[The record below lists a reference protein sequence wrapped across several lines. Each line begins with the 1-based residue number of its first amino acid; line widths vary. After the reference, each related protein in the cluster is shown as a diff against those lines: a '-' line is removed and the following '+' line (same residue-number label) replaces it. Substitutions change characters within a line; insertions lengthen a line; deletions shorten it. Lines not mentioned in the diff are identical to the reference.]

1 MTATPRTLI
10 VGNSDGIGLAL
21 TRRLL
26 AAGYD
31 VTGVSRRAS
40 PLGAVER
47 YAHVVADVAAQD
59 YRATLR
65 ELVAQRG
72 PFGLCVYCAGIGEP
86 LDVQDLSREVPVF
99 QVNLIGAV
107 ETLASV
113 IPPMVAAGAG
123 QVLVLSS
130 LADEVLSST
139 VPSYAASKAGLSSYL
154 GGLALALSSRGVAVT
169 NVRFGFVDTKLARAP
184 QRPFMIPVERAV
196 DVIVKALKTRRARVT
211 YPLRMALVV
220 KVLRAVALLRLWFG

>member
-26 AAGYD
+26 AAGYE
-31 VTGVSRRAS
+31 VTGVSRRPS
-40 PLGAVER
+40 PLGAIDG
-47 YAHVVADVAAQD
+47 YAHVVADVAAAD
-59 YRATLR
+59 YRNVLR
-65 ELVAQRG
+65 ALAAQRG
-72 PFGLCVYCAGIGEP
+72 PFGLCVYCAGIGER
-86 LDVQDLSREVPVF
+86 LDVQDLSRDVDVF
-99 QVNLIGAV
+99 QVNLLGAV
-107 ETLASV
+107 ETLGAV
-113 IPPMVAAGAG
+113 IPAMVTAGAG
-123 QVLVLSS
+123 QVVVLSS
-130 LADEVLSST
+130 LADEVLSPT

-154 GGLALALSSRGVAVT
+154 GGLALALSARGVAIT

-211 YPLRMALVV
+211 YPLRMAVVV
-220 KVLRAVALLRLWFG
+220 KVLRATALLRLWAR

>member
-1 MTATPRTLI
+1 VSTPRTLI

-26 AAGYD
+26 GSGYE
-31 VTGVSRRAS
+31 VTGVSRRPS
-40 PLGAVER
+40 PLGAAAG
-47 YAHVVADVAAQD
+47 YAHVVADVAAPEYPQL
-59 YRATLR
+59 LR
-65 ELVAQRG
+65 DVIDQRG

-86 LDVQDLSREVPVF
+86 LDAQDLSREVAVF
-99 QVNLIGAV
+99 RVNLIGAV
-107 ETLASV
+107 ETMAAV

-123 QVLVLSS
+123 HVVVLSS

-154 GGLALALSSRGVAVT
+154 GGLALALSARGVAIT

-184 QRPFMIPVERAV
+184 QRPFMMPVERAV

-220 KVLRAVALLRLWFG
+220 KVLRAAALLRLWAR